1 MNNTGTPMLVS
12 EYIPA
17 GRINVDDQGKDGET
31 NTHVNGKGLVA

>member
-17 GRINVDDQGKDGET
+17 GRIIVWRPRKR
-31 NTHVNGKGLVA
+31 